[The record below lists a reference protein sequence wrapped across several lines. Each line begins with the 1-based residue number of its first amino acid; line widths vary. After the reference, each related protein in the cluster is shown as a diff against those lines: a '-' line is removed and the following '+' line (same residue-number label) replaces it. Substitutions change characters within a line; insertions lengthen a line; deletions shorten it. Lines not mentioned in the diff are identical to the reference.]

1 MRMHKPNR
9 LTSWLVAAVCVLTPG
24 AIAIARGQTSS
35 PPAAGQASSPQIIEQ
50 VLVKVNG
57 DIITKTELEERQ
69 IGALRQS
76 KVSPEVLKN
85 DEQLKKALAEVT
97 PQLLVAAVDELL
109 VIQLGREKGLRLSDE
124 QFNRW
129 LTSMRKDQN
138 LEDDKRFEA
147 ALQQEGMTISD
158 IRRNVEKQFLLQQV
172 QTEEFGGK
180 LQITEEEARQYYL
193 ANQKEFV
200 EPATVTLREI
210 LIEVPTVTQ
219 QGRPMVA
226 VGKDD
231 EAAKKAE
238 AVRAQ
243 LTAGEDFAKL
253 ASELSASP
261 SKANGGLIGP
271 IATSE
276 LSPDLQKMLEKMKPG
291 EISQP
296 LRAAKGYQILKL
308 ETSKPA
314 GQRPFDTVRDLVADR
329 VYQERSRTEMR
340 KFIERVRRQAI
351 IVWKNE
357 ELRKAYEQQ
366 VASMST
372 TNPG

>member
-1 MRMHKPNR
+1 MALRTRVVGSLMAAF
-9 LTSWLVAAVCVLTPG
+9 VAA
-24 AIAIARGQTSS
+24 A
-35 PPAAGQASSPQIIEQ
+35 PAARAQTTPAAPQGASPQIIEQ

-69 IGALRQS
+69 IGALRER
-76 KVSPEVLKN
+76 KLNPEVLKN
-85 DEQLKKALAEVT
+85 DDQLKKALAEVT
-97 PQLLVAAVDELL
+97 PSLLVAAIDELL

-147 ALQQEGMTISD
+147 ALKQEGMTISD
-158 IRRNVEKQFLLQQV
+158 IRRNVEKQFLFEQV
-172 QTEEFGGK
+172 RNEEFGGK

-193 ANQKEFV
+193 ANPKEFI
-200 EPATVTLREI
+200 EPAAVTLREI

-219 QGRPMVA
+219 QGRAMVS

-238 AVRAQ
+238 AVRAR
-243 LTAGEDFAKL
+243 LSAGEDFATV
-253 ASELSASP
+253 ASEVSASA

-271 IATSE
+271 IGTSE
-276 LSPDLQKMLEKMKPG
+276 LSPDLQKTLAGMKPG
-291 EISQP
+291 DITQP

-308 ETSKPA
+308 ETAKPQT
-314 GQRPFDTVRDLVADR
+314 QRPFDSVRDLVADR

-340 KFIERVRRQAI
+340 KFIDRVRRQAI
-351 IVWKNE
+351 IVWKNDD
-357 ELRKAYEQQ
+357 LRKAYEQQ
-366 VASMST
+366 LAQMASA
-372 TNPG
+372 NPGS

>member
-1 MRMHKPNR
+1 MRMQKPNG
-9 LTSWLVAAVCVLTPG
+9 LTSWLVAAVCVLAPG
-24 AIAIARGQTSS
+24 AVEIAR
-35 PPAAGQASSPQIIEQ
+35 GQASSPQIIEQ

-69 IGALRQS
+69 IAALRQS
-76 KVSPEVLKN
+76 KVSQEVLKN

-129 LTSMRKDQN
+129 LTSMRKDQG

-158 IRRNVEKQFLLQQV
+158 IRRNVEKQFLLEQV
-172 QTEEFGGK
+172 KNEEFGGK

-210 LIEVPTVTQ
+210 LVEVPTVMQ

-253 ASELSASP
+253 ASEVSASP

-271 IATSE
+271 IAINE
-276 LSPDLQKMLEKMKPG
+276 LSPDLQKLLEKMKPG

-296 LRAAKGYQILKL
+296 MRAAKGYQILKL
-308 ETSKPA
+308 ETSKPS
-314 GQRPFDTVRDLVADR
+314 GLRPFDAVRDLVADR
-329 VYQERSRTEMR
+329 VYQERARTEMR

-366 VASMST
+366 VAAMST

>member
-1 MRMHKPNR
+1 MKMTIKQPAS
-9 LTSWLVAAVCVLTPG
+9 TAAWLLAAACVLAPAAT
-24 AIAIARGQTSS
+24 AI
-35 PPAAGQASSPQIIEQ
+35 AAGQASSPQIIEQ

-69 IGALRQS
+69 IAALRGR
-76 KVSPEVLKN
+76 KLDPDVLKN
-85 DEQLKKALAEVT
+85 DNELKKALAEVT

-138 LEDDKRFEA
+138 LEDDKRFEE
-147 ALQQEGMTISD
+147 ALKQEGMTISD

-180 LQITEEEARQYYL
+180 LQITEEEARQYYQ

-200 EPATVTLREI
+200 DPATVTLREI

-219 QGRPMVA
+219 QGRAMVS

-231 EAAKKAE
+231 EALRKAE
-238 AVRAQ
+238 AVRAR
-243 LTAGEDFAKL
+243 LSAGEDFAAL
-253 ASELSASP
+253 ASEVSAGA

-276 LSPDLQKMLEKMKPG
+276 LSPDLQKLLASMKPG

-296 LRAAKGYQILKL
+296 MRAAKGYQILKL
-308 ETSKPA
+308 ETSKQS
-314 GQRPFDTVRDLVADR
+314 GVRPFDTVRDVVADR

-366 VASMST
+366 VAAMST
-372 TNPG
+372 ANPGH